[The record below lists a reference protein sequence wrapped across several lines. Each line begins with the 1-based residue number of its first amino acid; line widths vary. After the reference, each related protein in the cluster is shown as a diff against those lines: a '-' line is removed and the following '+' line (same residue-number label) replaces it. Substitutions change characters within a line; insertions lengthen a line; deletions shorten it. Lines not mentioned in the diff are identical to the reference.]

1 MVAFHIQKNE
11 FWRQLATPLN
21 VQMSIITLTTDLGLS
36 DYYVAAVKGSILSEL
51 PDTRIVDISH
61 EIPKFDRMKAGYIL
75 RNAYK
80 YFPKGTIHI
89 IGVESLEDEQT
100 PHVAMYA
107 NGHYFIGADTGVF
120 SLILKN
126 AAEEIVQLN
135 FDKKNFGSSFPMQ
148 SIFVAA
154 ACHIARGGT
163 LQVIGRLID
172 GYKKMLMPSPTRG
185 DSHLGASIQFIDSF
199 GNIITNI
206 THELFEMAGQR
217 RKFAIVLRK
226 NLHAI
231 SKISRNYN
239 DVPEGE
245 LLAIF
250 NDENRLEISLNR
262 GSAAKLLGLKVNDS
276 LRVEFDAD

>member
-1 MVAFHIQKNE
+1 M
-11 FWRQLATPLN
+11 P
-21 VQMSIITLTTDLGLS
+21 IITLTTDLGLS
-36 DYYVAAVKGSILSEL
+36 DYYVAAVKGSILCEL
-51 PDTRIVDISH
+51 PDVTIVDVTH
-61 EIPKFDRMKAGYIL
+61 DVPKFDRMKTGYVL

-80 YFPKGTIHI
+80 FFPEGTIHI

-100 PHVAMYA
+100 PHVAIKA

-120 SLILKN
+120 SLILKHP
-126 AAEEIVQLN
+126 ADEIVQLN
-135 FDKKNFGSSFPMQ
+135 FDRQNFGSSFPMQ
-148 SIFVAA
+148 SIFVPA
-154 ACHIARGGT
+154 ACHLARGGT

-172 GYKKMLMPSPTRG
+172 GYRKMLMPSATRG
-185 DSHLGASIQFIDSF
+185 ESHLGASIQFIDSY

-206 THELFEMAGQR
+206 THELFEVAGQR
-217 RKFAIVLRK
+217 QRFEIILRK

-231 SKISRNYN
+231 TKISKNYN

-250 NDENRLEISLNR
+250 NTENRLEISLNR

-276 LRVEFDAD
+276 LRVEFHAD